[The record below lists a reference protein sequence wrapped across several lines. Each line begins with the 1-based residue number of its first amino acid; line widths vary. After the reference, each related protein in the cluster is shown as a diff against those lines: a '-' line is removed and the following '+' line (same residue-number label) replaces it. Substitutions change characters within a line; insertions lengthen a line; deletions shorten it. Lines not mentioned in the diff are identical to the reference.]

1 MNDKVTFRSQ
11 VNGIQFDSVNGTTN
25 SLLASHKKSDFVRPE
40 SKVKNAGKAKVSVK
54 AADDNEQEIS

>member
-25 SLLASHKKSDFVRPE
+25 SLLASHKKAILSALKAT
-40 SKVKNAGKAKVSVK
+40 SKT
-54 AADDNEQEIS
+54 QEKPKFR